1 MNRKYVKHLLKEWL
15 PIAIVA
21 MALLVTPIF
30 LVSTTTSLYN
40 VYRTDS
46 GALKPTESYG
56 MLLAYGALLI
66 GAIFFSCIMPFF
78 VESYRYSKKS
88 TDCYY
93 SLPFKEGELRR
104 IRTVI
109 ALIMIIAIF
118 TICYWLPAI
127 IYYIRYCNL
136 VLPEAE
142 SGYSVIKKTMMNPAW
157 LTAIF
162 FILIVLISFAFFVN
176 SFLVRL
182 SNGIISGVILLVAGN
197 LCLGAFFPSLSLWS
211 LWLQYTVESAS
222 NASLPI
228 CLQVYGAVYPI
239 YMYFAYFMNLL
250 GGNLDS
256 AYEAISSVVLDLS
269 SGTSFF
275 ISLIVNIAFG
285 IVSAIAVFRIKDP
298 SGEFSK
304 APGSHS
310 KYAIY
315 VVMSAFVTIG
325 ILNSIPGSILSG
337 EYFGVLSIVIF
348 MISFIFFAVCQ
359 YLVYLLFLM
368 KAKLTKKAW
377 ILAAIAQSLTLLLY
391 VVLLS
396 VSMAQRSA

>member
-30 LVSTTTSLYN
+30 LVSMTTSLYN

-142 SGYSVIKKTMMNPAW
+142 SGYSVIKKNDDESRLANRHFLYPNRFDILRFLRQFLLSPPKQRHYFRSYIASGWESLFGCLLPKLVPLVTLAPIHRRKRVECEFADL
-157 LTAIF
+157 LT
-162 FILIVLISFAFFVN
+162 
-176 SFLVRL
+176 
-182 SNGIISGVILLVAGN
+182 
-197 LCLGAFFPSLSLWS
+197 SLWS
-211 LWLQYTVESAS
+211 RISD
-222 NASLPI
+222 
-228 CLQVYGAVYPI
+228 I
-239 YMYFAYFMNLL
+239 Y
-250 GGNLDS
+250 
-256 AYEAISSVVLDLS
+256 
-269 SGTSFF
+269 
-275 ISLIVNIAFG
+275 
-285 IVSAIAVFRIKDP
+285 VFRLFHE
-298 SGEFSK
+298 S
-304 APGSHS
+304 
-310 KYAIY
+310 
-315 VVMSAFVTIG
+315 
-325 ILNSIPGSILSG
+325 LRRQ
-337 EYFGVLSIVIF
+337 FG
-348 MISFIFFAVCQ
+348 
-359 YLVYLLFLM
+359 
-368 KAKLTKKAW
+368 
-377 ILAAIAQSLTLLLY
+377 
-391 VVLLS
+391 
-396 VSMAQRSA
+396 

>member
-1 MNRKYVKHLLKEWL
+1 
-15 PIAIVA
+15 
-21 MALLVTPIF
+21 
-30 LVSTTTSLYN
+30 
-40 VYRTDS
+40 
-46 GALKPTESYG
+46 
-56 MLLAYGALLI
+56 
-66 GAIFFSCIMPFF
+66 
-78 VESYRYSKKS
+78 
-88 TDCYY
+88 
-93 SLPFKEGELRR
+93 
-104 IRTVI
+104 
-109 ALIMIIAIF
+109 
-118 TICYWLPAI
+118 
-127 IYYIRYCNL
+127 
-136 VLPEAE
+136 
-142 SGYSVIKKTMMNPAW
+142 
-157 LTAIF
+157 
-162 FILIVLISFAFFVN
+162 
-176 SFLVRL
+176 
-182 SNGIISGVILLVAGN
+182 
-197 LCLGAFFPSLSLWS
+197 
-211 LWLQYTVESAS
+211 
-222 NASLPI
+222 
-228 CLQVYGAVYPI
+228 
-239 YMYFAYFMNLL
+239 MNLL

-348 MISFIFFAVCQ
+348 IISFIFFAVCQ

-368 KAKLTKKAW
+368 KAQLTKKAW